1 MNCEGSTRRCDIS
14 LKNRSMMNGSGL
26 RSVAA
31 GGVPAPVS
39 HEGVICWRQVMDGDS
54 DDVAVEGGSLHFSLA
69 SV

>member
-1 MNCEGSTRRCDIS
+1 
-14 LKNRSMMNGSGL
+14 MMNGSGL